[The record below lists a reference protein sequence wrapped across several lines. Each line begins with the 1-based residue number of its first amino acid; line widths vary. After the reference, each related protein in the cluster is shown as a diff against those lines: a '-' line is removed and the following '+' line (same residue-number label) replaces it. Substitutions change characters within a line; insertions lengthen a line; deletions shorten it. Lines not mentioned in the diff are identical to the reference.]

1 MRHFIVTLTTII
13 LAINLYAGDSLRVL
27 FIGNSYVYTNNIPDI
42 VKNIANADGNSLN
55 YSVSVPGGQTLQQHF
70 TNPTTLNFIQQ
81 GNWDYVVLQE
91 QSQVPS
97 FPDPQVAVQFY
108 PYAKKLDSLIHV
120 FSPCAKTVFYVTWG
134 RKNGDAQNCQYFP
147 PLCTY
152 EGMDDMLTLRYSNIA
167 DTTNAY
173 LSPVGP
179 LWRALRVNHPTIELY
194 SSDESHPSPAGAY
207 AAACS
212 FYAIMFKK
220 NIQNVNYNFSL
231 SPTDASIIR
240 QMAQQVVADSLNYW
254 TRFNPMTISDFEVD
268 NGISSNLT
276 VQFTN
281 LSQNAPTGLWR
292 FGDGSSE
299 SHSNSTNPNH
309 TYSQEGSYTVC
320 LDAYSTTLCDT
331 VVTCKTITVESLG
344 IQTKWIE
351 NEINISPNP
360 ASDFVVI
367 NHAYVGTAYTLYD
380 VLGTRLQ
387 TGTIKYENEKID
399 VRNLQAGVYYIVLDD
414 SSNKTSLRFM
424 KK

>member
-1 MRHFIVTLTTII
+1 MRHFLVTLTSII

-27 FIGNSYVYTNNIPDI
+27 FIGNSYIYTYNIPDI
-42 VKNIANADGNSLN
+42 IKNIANADGNSLN
-55 YSVSVPGGQTLQQHF
+55 YSVSVPGGQTLQQHCSN
-70 TNPTTLNFIQQ
+70 TTTLNFIQQ

-97 FPDPQVAVQFY
+97 FPDSQVATQFY

-120 FSPCAKTVFYVTWG
+120 FSPCAKTVFYITWG

-152 EGMDDMLTLRYSNIA
+152 EGMDDLLTLRYSNVA

-179 LWRALRVNHPTIELY
+179 LWRSLRANHPTIELY
-194 SSDESHPSPAGAY
+194 SNDESHPSPAGAY

-220 NIQNVNYNFSL
+220 NIQNVNYDFSL
-231 SPTDASIIR
+231 SSTDASIIR
-240 QMAQQVVADSLNYW
+240 QQAQQVVADNLGYW

-268 NGISSNLT
+268 NGNSSNLT

-299 SHSNSTNPNH
+299 THSNSTNPSHN
-309 TYSQEGSYTVC
+309 YSQEGSYTVC
-320 LDAYSTTLCDT
+320 LDAYSATFCDT
-331 VVTCKTITVESLG
+331 LTTCKTITIESLG
-344 IQTKWIE
+344 IQSKGVQTEVSIL
-351 NEINISPNP
+351 PNP
-360 ASDFVVI
+360 ASSVVML
-367 NHAYVGTAYTLYD
+367 NHVPAGTRFIVYD
-380 VLGTRLQ
+380 VLGTIIQ
-387 TGTIKYENEKID
+387 TGTIKEENETID
-399 VRNLQAGVYYIVLDD
+399 ISYLQAGVYYVILDN
-414 SSNKTSLRFM
+414 STTKSPLRFI